1 MCSDITS
8 AAVTANAA
16 GRERRIDNARKRI
29 VKYIFLVYWLL
40 IFEGA
45 LRKWVFPQYH
55 EFIFFAR
62 DPIVLLIYI
71 LAWRNN
77 FFKRDGYLT
86 AGMALSMLFLPLLFI
101 QLVVID
107 THPLTLI
114 YGWRMY
120 FAYLPLIF
128 VIKEVFHQEDIFR
141 LIRQTLYISIPLTI
155 LVYFQYVSPPKSFIN
170 SAYSDG
176 PVFIVANNIVRTTGT
191 FSFTAGQTMFAA
203 SLVAML
209 IIAWLYRRRAR
220 LLSMPWLI
228 VATFTSVTTLLLSG
242 SRTAFFMAG
251 LVVASAFVG
260 LIYTRGGS
268 QKATGISVLV
278 LLVCLGAILFLGPFR
293 DSFDALGT
301 RFNQAERAE
310 GSAWYRAFYPLFA
323 FTDRIINTSAVGH
336 GVGYGTSGGSRIATG
351 KSQIVLPE
359 DEWSRVVMEA
369 GPIFGMMY
377 IVYRI
382 LFTLFIARQCIRS
395 SRVNNLVPMILF
407 GFIGFYLLAGNITQ
421 TGSVHGYNWIF
432 VGLILAALKIQFSK
446 TNNLRKRLSVPHKSK
461 VPLNER

>member
-1 MCSDITS
+1 MYSNGTNVFVRPN
-8 AAVTANAA
+8 AV
-16 GRERRIDNARKRI
+16 RRPRGIDSARKKI

-45 LRKWVFPQYH
+45 LRKWIFPQYH
-55 EFIFFAR
+55 EVIFFAR

-77 FFKRDGYLT
+77 FFKSDGYLT
-86 AGMALSMLFLPLLFI
+86 VGLVLSILFLPLLLI

-107 THPLTLI
+107 MHPLTLI

-141 LIRQTLYISIPLTI
+141 LIRQTLYVSIPLTV
-155 LVYFQYVSPPKSFIN
+155 LVYFQYISPPNSFIN
-170 SAYSDG
+170 AAYSEG

-209 IIAWLYRRRAR
+209 IIAWFYRKRAP

-228 VATFTSVTTLLLSG
+228 VATLASITTLLLSG

-251 LVVASAFVG
+251 LVVFSAFIG
-260 LIYTRGGS
+260 LIYTRGTS
-268 QKATGISVLV
+268 QKTTGIA
-278 LLVCLGAILFLGPFR
+278 LLLLLIGVGALLFLGPFR

-301 RFNQAERAE
+301 RFQQAEHAE

-323 FTDRIINTSAVGH
+323 FTDRIISTSAVGH

-351 KSQIVLPE
+351 KVRIVLPE

-369 GPIFGMMY
+369 GPVFGMMY
-377 IVYRI
+377 IGYRI
-382 LFTLFIARQCIRS
+382 LFSLFIVRRCIRS
-395 SRVNNLVPMILF
+395 SRANNLVPMILF

-432 VGLILAALKIQFSK
+432 VGLTLAAMKIQFMS
-446 TNNLRKRLSVPHKSK
+446 TNNLRKPPPVAHTSNGPV
-461 VPLNER
+461 NER